1 MAVGTGCNGT
11 FIILDAA
18 GIERKIDGHSLMTL
32 TTPMT
37 EEPMATTPTI
47 HVQFTS
53 AKTAF
58 RYVIRPRRGVVQR
71 VCGVCGWTARIIRK

>member
-1 MAVGTGCNGT
+1 MAVITGYNGA
-11 FIILDAA
+11 FVILDAA
-18 GIERKIDGHSLMTL
+18 GMERKIDGHSLMML

-37 EEPMATTPTI
+37 EEPMVTTPTI

-71 VCGVCGWTARIIRK
+71 VRGWIARIIRK